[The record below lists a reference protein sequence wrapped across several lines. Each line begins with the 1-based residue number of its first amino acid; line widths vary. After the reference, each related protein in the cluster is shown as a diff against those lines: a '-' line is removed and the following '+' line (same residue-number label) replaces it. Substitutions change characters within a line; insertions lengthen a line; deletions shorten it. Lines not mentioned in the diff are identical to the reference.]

1 MSDFEQQLHELKQR
15 NEERVQEFFK
25 KLSSMIP
32 GFIGALIALW
42 WIFFGAL
49 KITQTEVSFVDNIGI
64 TLCSIVLSITLCELI
79 AGGGFSSARQTK
91 QYVVTEHEYKN
102 AVQEGLSK
110 QKPITRYAMDIAR
123 NNLLE
128 VRKRN
133 LATNGLFYDD
143 YFDNEGNFIGGD
155 YKHNKSLKRYQ
166 KRVIT
171 KCIKLKVI
179 LPSIFG
185 NISSKTFGLQKEVS
199 QTEFRTKT
207 ISKNSIIR
215 IVISI
220 LTANVMFEFIGFNI
234 GSLIFAFF
242 QIVLWTSSGLIQ
254 RIANFNFVIDRLV
267 PQIQDK
273 TSIIKSYLALPEYE
287 KQKYETEET
296 DSQHEINTE
305 STNIQNESEEPTDE
319 Q

>member
-15 NEERVQEFFK
+15 NEEKVQEFFR
-25 KLSSMIP
+25 KLTSMIP
-32 GFIGALIALW
+32 GFIGLLIALW

-49 KITQTEVSFVDNIGI
+49 KITQTEVSIVDNIGI
-64 TLCSIVLSITLCELI
+64 TICSVVLSITLCELI
-79 AGGGFSSARQTK
+79 AGGGFSSAKQTK
-91 QYVVTEHEYKN
+91 QYVVTQHDYKS
-102 AVQEGLSK
+102 AVQEGLPK
-110 QKPITRYAMDIAR
+110 QKPITKYALAIAQS
-123 NNLLE
+123 NLRD

-133 LATNGLFYDD
+133 LATNGLFYDE
-143 YFDNEGNFIGGD
+143 YFDENGNFIGGD
-155 YKHNKSLKRYQ
+155 YKHNTKLKNYQ
-166 KRVIT
+166 KRAIT

-185 NISSKTFGLQKEVS
+185 NISSKTFGLTKEVS
-199 QTEFRTKT
+199 ETEFRTKT

-215 IVISI
+215 IIISI

-273 TSIIKSYLALPEYE
+273 TQIIKSYLALPEHE
-287 KQKYETEET
+287 KQKYEIEEV
-296 DSQHEINTE
+296 DSQHEINIE
-305 STNIQNESEEPTDE
+305 STNTQNESEETNDG